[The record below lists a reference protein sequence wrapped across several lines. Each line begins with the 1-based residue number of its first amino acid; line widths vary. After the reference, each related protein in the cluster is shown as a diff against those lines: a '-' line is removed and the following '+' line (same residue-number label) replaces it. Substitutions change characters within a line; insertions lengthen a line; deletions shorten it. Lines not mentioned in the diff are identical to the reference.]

1 MPMSIDDA
9 IKKMTDLIK
18 TACAAAE
25 IKAAKMSDEEA
36 RLSVYSPAGDMQKI
50 KDATFKPA
58 IDLLNSDGMDVQVF
72 VYDKDAPPLKG

>member
-18 TACAAAE
+18 ASCGSAE

-36 RLSVYSPAGDMQKI
+36 RLSVYAPAGDMQKI
-50 KDATFKPA
+50 KDSTFQPA